1 MLIGWLGEGEMLEV
15 GGLMSDVGGSK
26 WFKVQCCSR
35 FNVVQG
41 SMLFKIVQGSRLFKG
56 TMRLIK

>member
-1 MLIGWLGEGEMLEV
+1 
-15 GGLMSDVGGSK
+15 MSDVGGSK

>member
-1 MLIGWLGEGEMLEV
+1 MLEV

-26 WFKVQCCSR
+26 WFKVQSGSR

-41 SMLFKIVQGSRLFKG
+41 SMLFLLDR
-56 TMRLIK
+56 MRKQEG